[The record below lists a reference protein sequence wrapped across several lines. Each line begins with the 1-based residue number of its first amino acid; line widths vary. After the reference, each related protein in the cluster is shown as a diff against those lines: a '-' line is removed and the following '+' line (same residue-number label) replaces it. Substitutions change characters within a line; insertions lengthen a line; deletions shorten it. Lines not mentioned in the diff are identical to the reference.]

1 MGAGAESRREE
12 LIMSRSRLLCGL
24 LLAGLIAF
32 LVLQKNAISKVRVVN
47 ESLRQEQE
55 EAAGLAEE
63 KEPSLQLQAANHEME
78 QWRTAHQNLLKL
90 RSEVRQLRAQ
100 ETEVEK
106 LREENRRLAAATR
119 AMADGKPL
127 RFSDMEGYVAKETWS
142 NAGLATPEAALQTFL
157 WAVREGQIQPIA
169 ECMSPEARPWFEREF
184 AQMPEQERHAALQQG
199 LGQLT
204 RTGGYRLGS
213 KEEPSPDKVVL
224 GLQAVAG
231 GVVAKVVFQR
241 FGADWKFHGLDAQ

>member
-1 MGAGAESRREE
+1 
-12 LIMSRSRLLCGL
+12 MSRSRLLGGFLLMALIAVL
-24 LLAGLIAF
+24 LLERS
-32 LVLQKNAISKVRVVN
+32 AISKARVEN
-47 ESLRQEQE
+47 EILRQEQA
-55 EAAGLAEE
+55 EAARLRAENG
-63 KEPSLQLQAANHEME
+63 QALESSDGDQKME
-78 QWRTAHQNLLKL
+78 RSRAVHQELLKL

-100 ETEVEK
+100 AAEAHR
-106 LREENRRLAAATR
+106 LRDHNRGLASATK
-119 AMADGKPL
+119 AIGDGKPI

-204 RTGGYRLGS
+204 CTGGYRLVT

-231 GVVAKVVFQR
+231 GVVMKVVLRR
-241 FGADWKFHGLDAQ
+241 FGDEWKFQDVDAQ